1 MRPLALLLAVTAV
14 LAGAEAAH
22 ACSCAFMPAER
33 LLARSDGA
41 IVARHLDVRPVQGS
55 ALAEV
60 DFIYR
65 VGRVY
70 DGGPGLRRG
79 NRIAVRTNSDD
90 SACGLIPTI
99 GKLTGLFLTR
109 AQGRWTSGLCLQIS
123 PRRMRRAGEARPSGA
138 ARGCDGPAAVPG

>member
-1 MRPLALLLAVTAV
+1 MRPLALLLALTAV

-41 IVARHLDVRPVQGS
+41 IVARHLDVRAVEGASPD
-55 ALAEV
+55 EV
-60 DFIYR
+60 YFIYR

-70 DGGPGLRRG
+70 KRGPGLRRG
-79 NRIAVRTNSDD
+79 NRIAVRTASDD
-90 SACGLIPTI
+90 SQCGLIPTI
-99 GKLTGLFLTR
+99 GRLTGLFLAR
-109 AQGRWTSGLCLQIS
+109 ADGRWASGLCGQIS
-123 PRRMRRAGEARPSGA
+123 PRRMRRAGEARPAGA